1 MNRIYKVIFN
11 KAKGLYEVVGELVHS
26 HSKPKSSCLS
36 KAFAAALICCGIGL
50 TSNPFVQAT
59 TVEAPFDLTKDH
71 TLVVQY
77 SAGGQAGGGG
87 GAEGGDPI
95 TTVPSSETDIIYYA
109 ENHKKGDLKEHHNAY
124 GGGFNHHKAWDEY
137 WQYDTVAGHVYYV
150 STTGNT
156 ADKVVDL
163 GDWQAVLTNGSSG
176 LSDKQLEQVK
186 EAIKECRR

>member
-11 KAKGLYEVVGELVHS
+11 KSKGLYEVVSELAHS

-71 TLVVQY
+71 TLVIQY
-77 SAGGQAGGGG
+77 SEKHQEGGGG
-87 GAEGGDPI
+87 GAEGGDPT

-109 ENHKKGDLKEHHNAY
+109 ENHKKGDFKQHHS
-124 GGGFNHHKAWDEY
+124 GHFGQKDWDEY
-137 WQYDTVAGHVYYV
+137 WQYDTVPGHVYYV

-156 ADKVVDL
+156 VDKVVEL
-163 GDWQAVLTNGSSG
+163 GDWQSVLTNGSNG
-176 LSDKQLEQVK
+176 LSDKQME
-186 EAIKECRR
+186 